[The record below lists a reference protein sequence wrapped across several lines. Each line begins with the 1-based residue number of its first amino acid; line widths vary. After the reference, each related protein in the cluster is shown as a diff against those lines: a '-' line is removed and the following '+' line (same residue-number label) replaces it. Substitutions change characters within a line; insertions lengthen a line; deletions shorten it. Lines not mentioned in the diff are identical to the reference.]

1 MNYQKLLSA
10 AAMAPRAPHL
20 VFTVLGV
27 IWGSTWLGIKI
38 GLDFLPPFTFAALRF
53 ATATVALLV
62 LAKALHARVPKERD
76 DWLLMMFLGIFQ
88 LTIPYGLVF
97 WGEQYISSGL
107 AAVLFATLPFFV
119 VLFAHFYVDEKL
131 TKLKG
136 LGIIAS
142 FAGLLAIFWPEIG
155 TPMGASNSSVLGA
168 FAVLGST
175 VSAAMANVVAKKH
188 ADKIDPPFNILIQS
202 AICCVLLSALAI
214 LLESETRLTFT
225 PVAVGAIL
233 YLGVF
238 GSALAFVG
246 LYWLLTKTSATNTS
260 LLTFISPILALLLG
274 WVVLGEVPN
283 QGISVGSVLILVGV
297 YLTVKPPGRLV

>member
-1 MNYQKLLSA
+1 MTSK
-10 AAMAPRAPHL
+10 APQL
-20 VFTVLGV
+20 VFTALGL

-53 ATATVALLV
+53 AAATGALLV
-62 LAKALHARVPKERD
+62 LAKVLHARMPRERD
-76 DWLLMMFLGIFQ
+76 EWLLMVFLGIFQ

-119 VLFAHFYVDEKL
+119 VLFAHFYIDEKL
-131 TKLKG
+131 TNVKA
-136 LGIIAS
+136 LGIFAS
-142 FAGLLAIFWPEIG
+142 FAGLFAIFWPQIG
-155 TPMGASNSSVLGA
+155 APAEGSNVAILGA
-168 FAVLGST
+168 LAVLGST
-175 VSAAMANVVAKKH
+175 VSAAMANVVAKKN

-202 AICCVLLSALAI
+202 AICCLTLSALAI
-214 LLESETRLTFT
+214 LLETNTRLDFT
-225 PVAVGAIL
+225 PVAVSAIL

-274 WVVLGEVPN
+274 WAVLGEVPN
-283 QGISVGSVLILVGV
+283 QGISIGTILILAGV
-297 YLTVKPPGRLV
+297 YLTVKPSGRLL